1 MSALYLG
8 TQGWTYPS
16 WVGSFYPAG
25 TRTTAFLEHYARH
38 FNTVELDT
46 TFYAVPRPGAIA
58 GWRART
64 PPDFRFA
71 AKFPQAITHEAG
83 LVNCAEEAAA
93 FVEAM
98 LNLQEKLGPLL
109 LQMPPGW
116 SAAGFDALTAF
127 LPRLPAGPR
136 YALEVRHKSW
146 LGTDM
151 LPRLLDALRRHGVAL
166 CLVQHAWMPRL
177 DEATAPFVY
186 IRWLGRREDIPD
198 DDFSH
203 VRINRAVQLDAWAGQ
218 IRGYLAAGLTVYGY
232 FNNHYQGHS
241 PASVRA
247 LQARLEA
254 EPSGPAAPDQARL
267 FEEPA

>member
-1 MSALYLG
+1 MTPNLYLG

-25 TRTTAFLEHYARH
+25 TRPPAFLEHYATQ
-38 FNTVELDT
+38 FDTVELDA
-46 TFYAVPRPGAIA
+46 TFYAIPRLSTIA
-58 GWRART
+58 GWRQRT
-64 PPDFRFA
+64 PPDFCFA
-71 AKFPQAITHEAG
+71 AKFPQAITHEKG
-83 LVNCAEEAAA
+83 LVGCAGDAAA

-98 LNLQEKLGPLL
+98 QNLDQKLGPLL

-116 SAAGFDALTAF
+116 GAGGLDALAAF
-127 LPRLPAGPR
+127 LSQLPTGPR

-146 LGTDM
+146 LSKDT
-151 LPRLLDALRRHGVAL
+151 LPKLLGLLQQHAVAL
-166 CLVQHAWMPRL
+166 CLVQHAWMPAL
-177 DEATAPFVY
+177 DEVTAPFVY

-203 VRINRAVQLDAWAGQ
+203 VRINRDVQLDRWAEQ
-218 IRGYLAAGLTVYGY
+218 IKSYLKDGLTVFGY

-247 LQARLEA
+247 LQLRLA
-254 EPSGPAAPDQARL
+254 DVSDG
-267 FEEPA
+267 